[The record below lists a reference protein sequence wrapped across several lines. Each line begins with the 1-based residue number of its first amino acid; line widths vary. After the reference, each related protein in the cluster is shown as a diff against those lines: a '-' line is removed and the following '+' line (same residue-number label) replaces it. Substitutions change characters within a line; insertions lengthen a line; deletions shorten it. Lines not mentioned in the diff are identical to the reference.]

1 MSGNKLT
8 KWMQKK
14 AYFLFII
21 NLITRSKKIYGTGR
35 SLNICGTLHM
45 LVFYILLHI
54 KTTEQSA
61 YMNKMRL
68 VDAK

>member
-1 MSGNKLT
+1 VNAKESLLPVFYKPYH
-8 KWMQKK
+8 KIKE
-14 AYFLFII
+14 
-21 NLITRSKKIYGTGR
+21 NLPHWEE
-35 SLNICGTLHM
+35 LEHLWNLHV

-54 KTTEQSA
+54 KTTEQRA